1 MVSKVLKVFNL
12 PKALRPLPLLGRHY
26 HAMPTPGPHTAA
38 PAAAHPDGQPR
49 RGGIDVAMGENPW
62 PLSQAAP
69 WLLITLGPANRWRAA
84 TEALR
89 RAIAAMGGGEPRPEL
104 FAPRVCRLHGAQ
116 GGRPRRVEA
125 PLLLNYAFLRATGAQ
140 LRTLRAACPE
150 VNPVVDRAS
159 AATAEGRRRYVALS
173 DAAVEAFRRIAAA
186 EADNLPVYAPG
197 EIDLTTADTVR
208 VVDGPFRGIVGRI
221 VRQRGTSACRIALEI
236 GNGYFAST
244 IRIEPRYIALEAFA
258 PRPRA
263 IYDVLDAYIERRLL
277 PLLRAGAESAA
288 APSSALTDLKGPNDL
303 KEPEDLKGTE
313 AAEATE
319 AAEGAGVDGPA
330 GHEALTFFLRR
341 FAAADPSA
349 TDAPLAAPPRL
360 RAKLLAALYLTHRLL
375 GHPSSTLAPLRA
387 ALLPLLPRLSP
398 SSPLLPY
405 LP

>member
-1 MVSKVLKVFNL
+1 
-12 PKALRPLPLLGRHY
+12 
-26 HAMPTPGPHTAA
+26 MPIPGQHTAS
-38 PAAAHPDGQPR
+38 PAAETVRPDGPGRQDGR
-49 RGGIDVAMGENPW
+49 
-62 PLSQAAP
+62 AAEKC
-69 WLLITLGPANRWRAA
+69 WHLITIGKTNRWRAA
-84 TEALR
+84 TQALQ
-89 RAIAAMGGGEPRPEL
+89 RAIAAMGAEEGAPEL
-104 FAPRVCRLHGAQ
+104 FAPRVCRLHGAES
-116 GGRPRRVEA
+116 GRPRRVET
-125 PLLLNYAFLRATGAQ
+125 PLLLNYAFLRASAAE

-150 VNPVVDRAS
+150 VNPVIDRAS
-159 AATAEGRRRYVALS
+159 EASAEGRRRYVTLS

-263 IYDVLDAYIERRLL
+263 IYDILDAYIERRLL
-277 PLLRAGAESAA
+277 PLLRAAGA
-288 APSSALTDLKGPNDL
+288 SALSPDLKGIKAPKVL
-303 KEPEDLKGTE
+303 KDPKDPKYLKGSKAAE

-319 AAEGAGVDGPA
+319 AESAAGANGPA
-330 GHEALTFFLRR
+330 SHEALTFFLRR

-349 TDAPLAAPPRL
+349 TDAPLSAPPRL

-375 GHPSSTLAPLRA
+375 GHPAATLAPLRA
-387 ALLPLLPRLSP
+387 ALLPLRSRLSP
-398 SSPLLPY
+398 TSPLLPY
-405 LP
+405 LT

>member
-1 MVSKVLKVFNL
+1 
-12 PKALRPLPLLGRHY
+12 
-26 HAMPTPGPHTAA
+26 MPIPGHHTAT
-38 PAAAHPDGQPR
+38 
-49 RGGIDVAMGENPW
+49 N
-62 PLSQAAP
+62 P
-69 WLLITLGPANRWRAA
+69 WLLITLGPTNRWRAA
-84 TEALR
+84 TQALQ
-89 RAIAAMGGGEPRPEL
+89 RAIAAMGAEEGAPEL
-104 FAPRVCRLHGAQ
+104 FAPRVCRLHGAES
-116 GGRPRRVEA
+116 GRPRRVET
-125 PLLLNYAFLRATGAQ
+125 PLLLNYAFLRASAAE

-150 VNPVVDRAS
+150 VNPVIDRAS
-159 AATAEGRRRYVALS
+159 EASAEGRRRYVTLS

-263 IYDVLDAYIERRLL
+263 IYDILDAYIERRLL
-277 PLLRAGAESAA
+277 PLLRAAGA
-288 APSSALTDLKGPNDL
+288 SALSPDLKGIKAP
-303 KEPEDLKGTE
+303 KVLKGPKYLKGSKAAE

-319 AAEGAGVDGPA
+319 AESAAGANGPA
-330 GHEALTFFLRR
+330 SHEALTFFLRR

-349 TDAPLAAPPRL
+349 TDAPLSAPPRL

-375 GHPSSTLAPLRA
+375 GHPAATLAPLRA
-387 ALLPLLPRLSP
+387 ALLPLLPRLAP
-398 SSPLLPY
+398 TSPLRLY
-405 LP
+405 LPN

>member
-1 MVSKVLKVFNL
+1 
-12 PKALRPLPLLGRHY
+12 
-26 HAMPTPGPHTAA
+26 MPIPGQHTAS
-38 PAAAHPDGQPR
+38 PAAETVRPDGPGRQDGR
-49 RGGIDVAMGENPW
+49 
-62 PLSQAAP
+62 AAEKC
-69 WLLITLGPANRWRAA
+69 WHLITIGKTNRWRAA
-84 TEALR
+84 TQALQ
-89 RAIAAMGGGEPRPEL
+89 RAIAAMGAEDGAPEL
-104 FAPRVCRLHGAQ
+104 FAPRVCRLHGAES
-116 GGRPRRVEA
+116 GRPRRVET
-125 PLLLNYAFLRATGAQ
+125 PLLLNYAFLRASAAE

-150 VNPVVDRAS
+150 VNPVIDRAS
-159 AATAEGRRRYVALS
+159 EASAEGLRRYVTLN

-221 VRQRGTSACRIALEI
+221 VRQRGSSACRIALEI

-263 IYDVLDAYIERRLL
+263 IYDILDAYIERRLL
-277 PLLRAGAESAA
+277 PLLRAQGAQANPDSYDSSNSYDSDSATEAESAA
-288 APSSALTDLKGPNDL
+288 
-303 KEPEDLKGTE
+303 
-313 AAEATE
+313 
-319 AAEGAGVDGPA
+319 GADGP
-330 GHEALTFFLRR
+330 GNHEALTFFLRR

-375 GHPSSTLAPLRA
+375 GHPAATVASLRA
-387 ALLPLLPRLSP
+387 ALLPLLPRLAP
-398 SSPLLPY
+398 TSPLHPY